1 MYLVGVE
8 ENNGV
13 LRSLCSLAAGCQSQA
28 WAPCLSYSLI
38 CLMITV
44 SDDVQID
51 YLWLENNGEI
61 MKNILNT
68 LKGPSIF
75 FVSYKFTLW
84 HQAGQESL
92 RTQCLPPHS
101 PDWFTFNGSGFYHS
115 TKTDMRDSDSCFK
128 WARFASYGVNC
139 SHHIV
144 LQSQDET
151 KTWHHTS
158 HITHYTSH
166 SPLTCLC
173 RQWLPLTGSTLPF
186 PKVTQVNIINYL
198 NSRAQYFIH
207 FSSEGT
213 CNMWWSFISK
223 HKDYICVNH
232 RVNQPEMKLNH
243 HTLADSDFWIF
254 FQIFFINLQ
263 KIMIKYIFGMR

>member
-92 RTQCLPPHS
+92 RTQCLPSHPPSLQIDSLLMARVFIIPPKLICETQIRVSNERDLLLTELIVPITSYYSHK
-101 PDWFTFNGSGFYHS
+101 
-115 TKTDMRDSDSCFK
+115 TKQKLDIT
-128 WARFASYGVNC
+128 
-139 SHHIV
+139 
-144 LQSQDET
+144 
-151 KTWHHTS
+151 HHTS
-158 HITHYTSH
+158 HITHHTLHWPACVGSGSLWQGQHFPVQKLHRSTS
-166 SPLTCLC
+166 STI
-173 RQWLPLTGSTLPF
+173 STLGLNTLYILAV
-186 PKVTQVNIINYL
+186 KEHVTCGDPLYQN
-198 NSRAQYFIH
+198 
-207 FSSEGT
+207 T
-213 CNMWWSFISK
+213 K
-223 HKDYICVNH
+223 
-232 RVNQPEMKLNH
+232 
-243 HTLADSDFWIF
+243 TIF
-254 FQIFFINLQ
+254 VSITE
-263 KIMIKYIFGMR
+263 